1 MSALHGDEHLL
12 HLCLLRLQVRLQQ
25 LHLLLLLLYLFKPD
39 ISRVALRIVL
49 RRCSLSSAFSPTSS
63 PPPQNVSALLFLLFP
78 ASSKLL

>member
-25 LHLLLLLLYLFKPD
+25 LHLLLLLLYLFKPE

-49 RRCSLSSAFSPTSS
+49 RRCSMSSAFSPTSS
-63 PPPQNVSALLFLLFP
+63 PAP
-78 ASSKLL
+78 